1 MIFGQNLITKRLQIH
16 KKENPPFLRKLQE
29 REKVWEIPQFHTAV
43 KPFKR
48 VIDNVENLTAR

>member
-29 REKVWEIPQFHTAV
+29 RGKVWEIPQFHTAV
-43 KPFKR
+43 KT
-48 VIDNVENLTAR
+48 I